1 LPRRYVDRA
10 VSAKPFGKLLGEL
23 LDELLGEP
31 LDEPL
36 GEPLGSLID
45 KSNLQL
51 ESHDA
56 AQACRLSFGCP
67 FTLNP
72 KK

>member
-10 VSAKPFGKLLGEL
+10 VSAKPLGKLLG
-23 LDELLGEP
+23 ELLGEP

-36 GEPLGSLID
+36 DEPLGSLID

>member
-10 VSAKPFGKLLGEL
+10 VSAKPFGELLG
-23 LDELLGEP
+23 ELLGEP
-31 LDEPL
+31 LD
-36 GEPLGSLID
+36 EPLGSLID